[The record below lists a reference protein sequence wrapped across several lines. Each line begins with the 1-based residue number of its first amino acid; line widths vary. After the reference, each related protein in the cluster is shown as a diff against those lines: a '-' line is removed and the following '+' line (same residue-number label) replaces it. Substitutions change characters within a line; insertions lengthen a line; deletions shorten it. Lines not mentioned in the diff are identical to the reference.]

1 MKHMLIFLLV
11 SIILVIGGCS
21 SESSKATEDM
31 EVVKENVTTKAKG
44 DEQEKT
50 KPPHKYQVQLGEN
63 TFTIDLKKHSILNNF
78 VSTSKDPQAKLE
90 TMKFIP
96 VTMNEHA
103 DKALIEFACYENR
116 CSYILIDFSKETSI
130 LLADLAKLE
139 QVQVSHDNQMAI
151 KFGRT
156 NQDGVTT
163 HHVEVVDL
171 SNLEEKTLT
180 IDDENFPE
188 ATYQAYQFPIENMGW
203 TSTSELTIDI
213 PRVEDYA
220 SYNLENWK
228 AKGAPAT
235 TITLTIN

>member
-1 MKHMLIFLLV
+1 MKPVFMFLLV
-11 SIILVIGGCS
+11 GIVLVIGGCS

-31 EVVKENVTTKAKG
+31 EVVKENVTTKAK
-44 DEQEKT
+44 DDKQKEEKL
-50 KPPHKYQVQLGEN
+50 PHKYQIQLGEN
-63 TFTIDLKKHSILNNF
+63 TFTIDLKKHSILNNY

-103 DKALIEFACYENR
+103 NKALIEFACYENR
-116 CSYILIDFSKETSI
+116 CSYILIDFSKETSM

-139 QVQVSHDNQMAI
+139 QVQVSHDSQMAI

-156 NQDGVTT
+156 NQEGVTT

-180 IDDENFPE
+180 INEENLPE
-188 ATYQAYQFPIENMGW
+188 VTYQGYQYPIENMGW
-203 TSTSELTIDI
+203 TSAGELTIDI

-228 AKGAPAT
+228 SKGAPTT